1 LFGRKDIE
9 PANWVYYEHKDKG
22 FAAKGLKKEK
32 PKLLQIFLNNI
43 SLPQLK
49 A

>member
-1 LFGRKDIE
+1 
-9 PANWVYYEHKDKG
+9 VYYGYKDKG
-22 FAAKGLKKEK
+22 FTAKGLKKEK
-32 PKLLQIFLNNI
+32 PKLLQMFLNNI